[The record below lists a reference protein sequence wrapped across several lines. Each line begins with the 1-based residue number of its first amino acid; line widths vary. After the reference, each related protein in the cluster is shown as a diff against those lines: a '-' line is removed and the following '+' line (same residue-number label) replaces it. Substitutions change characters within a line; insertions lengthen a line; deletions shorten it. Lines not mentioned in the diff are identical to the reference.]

1 MDPGKRTRTPYSGLS
16 QEEKENRNL
25 QRKKR
30 RTTQPSYSE
39 LPQEKKDQLNARKRE
54 LRRLKKEKKSIP
66 LPINIPQYANILDDS
81 AATTTSN
88 LQNGNSVHLCVTAPS
103 TYEIGTF

>member
-1 MDPGKRTRTPYSGLS
+1 MDKGKRTRTPYSELS

-30 RTTQPSYSE
+30 RSTQPSYSE
-39 LPQEKKDQLNARKRE
+39 LPQEKNDQLKARQRE
-54 LRRLKKEKKSIP
+54 LRRLKKEKINMP
-66 LPINIPQYANILDDS
+66 LPINIPQYINTLDDT
-81 AATTTSN
+81 ATTTASN
-88 LQNGNSVHLCVTAPS
+88 LQNKSIHQSATAPS